1 MIIDVS
7 TYQGDIDWKKVS
19 ESGVQKVILRSTL
32 KSGNL
37 DPRFMKNY
45 NGILQN
51 INATM
56 KELDMYKFS
65 YSRDYIGAYMEA
77 VKTFETLKD
86 HGVRLQSFD
95 YFWLDLEAWDGRD
108 YTTAEANAVIHAYEM
123 ACKKYGVQLGLYCN
137 YNYIKHIIDPYW
149 RTLPL
154 WIARYNKTLGDIKP
168 FEAYMWQ
175 YTDKGVVDG
184 IPAKVDLSRY
194 I

>member
-51 INATM
+51 TNATM

-77 VKTFETLKD
+77 VKTLQTLCSN
-86 HGVRLQSFD
+86 GVRLQSFD
-95 YFWLDLEAWDGRD
+95 YFWLDLETWGGRD
-108 YTTAEANAVIHAYEM
+108 YTTEEANAVIHGYNVAANE
-123 ACKKYGVQLGLYCN
+123 YGIKLGLYCN
-137 YNYIKHIIDPYW
+137 YNYIKHIVDPYW
-149 RTLPL
+149 RILPL
-154 WIARYNKTLGDIKP
+154 WIARYNKTLGDIAP

-194 I
+194 V